1 MGGISDFRKPVIP
14 PEQAGNEA
22 NRGREADEPHQLPK
36 QGWLD
41 VLSRTGTRIS
51 TDNIS
56 IVAAGVAFYA
66 FVAVVPTLAAVIGI
80 YGLVSDPSHVGSQV
94 TAFARILPKEVLPVL
109 EQQLTRITSNSQAA
123 GISAIVGVLV
133 ALYGAASATKALI
146 QGLNICYGER
156 EKRGFIRLNAVALL
170 LTFVVIIGAILALAM
185 VAVIPALLENLS
197 FGSAVDTILNWARWP
212 ILIAGFIFGLA
223 VMYRYAPSRRD
234 AKWSWVSWGA
244 TVAALLWVAGSAL
257 FSLYVAKFGSYDK
270 TYGSLAAIVVFLMWL
285 YLSAFAILLGAE
297 LNSEMERQTLKD
309 TTEGPPKPMG
319 ERGAESADTVGP
331 SRHTRGGE
339 EKDKD
344 KARPPSRQRRGP

>member
-1 MGGISDFRKPVIP
+1 MGFAEYRKPVIP
-14 PEQAGNEA
+14 PDQARNEPD
-22 NRGREADEPHQLPK
+22 RGRQAEEPHQLPAR
-36 QGWLD
+36 GWLD
-41 VLSRTGTRIS
+41 ILSRTGNRIS
-51 TDNIS
+51 IDNIT

-66 FVAVVPTLAAVIGI
+66 FVAVVPTLAAIIGI
-80 YGLVSDPSHVGSQV
+80 YGLVSDPSQVGQQV
-94 TAFARILPKEVLPVL
+94 TAFARILPREVLPVL
-109 EQQLTRITSNSQAA
+109 EQQLTRITSNTQAA
-123 GISAIVGVLV
+123 GISALVGVLV

-156 EKRGFIRLNAVALL
+156 EKRGFIRLNLIALV
-170 LTFVVIIGAILALAM
+170 LTFAIIAGALIALAL
-185 VAVIPALLENLS
+185 VAVLPALLEHLS
-197 FGSAVDTILNWARWP
+197 FGLAIDTLLSWARWP
-212 ILIAGFIFGLA
+212 ILVGGFIFGLA
-223 VMYRYAPSRRD
+223 LMYRYAPSRED

-244 TVAALLWVAGSAL
+244 TAAALLWVAGSAL

-285 YLSAFAILLGAE
+285 YLSAFAVLLGAE

-331 SRHTRGGE
+331 SRHSRGE
-339 EKDKD
+339 DKD